1 MFMKEVPWR
10 RICQKSLGKGRTSDV
25 VTTVPF
31 GVNTGQR
38 DIKLDL
44 NMYTS
49 TKTAVLNDLVEVLNR
64 QGIYELLILNSHG
77 GNDFKTLLG
86 ELGAKY
92 PKLWVATCSWFKI
105 LNHSTYL

>member
-1 MFMKEVPWR
+1 MKEVPWR

-38 DIKLDL
+38 DIKLGL
-44 NMYTS
+44 NMYPS

-77 GNDFKTLLG
+77 MILRPCLVSWALNIQKCGLLPAVG
-86 ELGAKY
+86 LKY
-92 PKLWVATCSWFKI
+92 
-105 LNHSTYL
+105 